1 MSWQRQHP
9 LLTDRLHDFEHRG
22 RLFDQFHTSVKIERV
37 VDNGQFPLEL
47 HFSYL
52 CGFPD
57 EQQVRPR

>member
-37 VDNGQFPLEL
+37 VDNG
-47 HFSYL
+47 
-52 CGFPD
+52 
-57 EQQVRPR
+57 PR